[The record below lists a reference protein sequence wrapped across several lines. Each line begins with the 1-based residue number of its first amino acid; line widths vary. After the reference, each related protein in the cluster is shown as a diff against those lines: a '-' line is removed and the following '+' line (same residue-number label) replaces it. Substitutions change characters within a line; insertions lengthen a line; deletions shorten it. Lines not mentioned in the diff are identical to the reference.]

1 MRILIFILGLLFI
14 GSINAQS
21 SFYKLYSSNGF
32 DIGKGVAE
40 YSDSSFL
47 ICGSSTS
54 WGGSTQMVLL
64 KLDSTGAYQWS
75 NQYGGNESD
84 GANRVLYNEAEGVF
98 AVGSGNSLGAGDFDG
113 LVLHTDEFG
122 NEIWQKSFGF
132 TNSWDFLN
140 DAVFGN
146 DTSLVMVGNSQDV
159 SSGNRSI
166 YMVRSDVDGN
176 ELWSQQ
182 FSSFANSSA
191 SSITN
196 VQDSLFV
203 VGGSFYSTDSLI
215 QKGFLMKINLN
226 GDVLWHKTL
235 GNLSGAYSV
244 EDVSLGIDKIYVTG
258 SRKLNENDHDKYSA
272 IFDFDG
278 NAIIEKTEVDGA
290 EIRDHIGDEICFVSN
305 VNMPIC
311 GDRQINQFTFQDD
324 FDVNLAYYTPN
335 SLIWMNN
342 FTSINNAGLDQ
353 TGQILETS
361 DGGFIA
367 VGQTTFPMSG
377 GSNIF
382 IFKSSPDG
390 SFPVTAD
397 YFIIDTLVGMTENTE
412 TKLHVYPNPS
422 KGLFHVNSD
431 SSDEKKVRIYD
442 TFGKLIFEASVF
454 QNQDIDLTPY
464 QDGVYLLR
472 IEQKIFKLMKFS
484 D

>member
-1 MRILIFILGLLFI
+1 M
-14 GSINAQS
+14 
-21 SFYKLYSSNGF
+21 
-32 DIGKGVAE
+32 
-40 YSDSSFL
+40 
-47 ICGSSTS
+47 
-54 WGGSTQMVLL
+54 
-64 KLDSTGAYQWS
+64 
-75 NQYGGNESD
+75 
-84 GANRVLYNEAEGVF
+84 
-98 AVGSGNSLGAGDFDG
+98 GAGDFDG

-182 FSSFANSSA
+182 LSSFANSSA

-226 GDVLWHKTL
+226 GDVLWQKTV

-244 EDVSLGIDKIYVTG
+244 EDVSLGTDKVYVTG

-290 EIRDHIGDEICFVSN
+290 EIRNHIGC
-305 VNMPIC
+305 
-311 GDRQINQFTFQDD
+311 
-324 FDVNLAYYTPN
+324 LLYT
-335 SLIWMNN
+335 
-342 FTSINNAGLDQ
+342 
-353 TGQILETS
+353 
-361 DGGFIA
+361 
-367 VGQTTFPMSG
+367 
-377 GSNIF
+377 
-382 IFKSSPDG
+382 SPSPRD
-390 SFPVTAD
+390 
-397 YFIIDTLVGMTENTE
+397 
-412 TKLHVYPNPS
+412 
-422 KGLFHVNSD
+422 
-431 SSDEKKVRIYD
+431 
-442 TFGKLIFEASVF
+442 
-454 QNQDIDLTPY
+454 
-464 QDGVYLLR
+464 
-472 IEQKIFKLMKFS
+472 
-484 D
+484 